1 MVTMTETLHE
11 TLDIPSAWKGS
22 DMVKSSEWIYE
33 LSSGE
38 LAELDEALRHVKKKG
53 LRIPD
58 IGRDDFPLP
67 SLSAVLGDMLREL
80 ETGRGF
86 VLIRGLPVDRYGDD
100 DASTIYW
107 GIGRH
112 FGSVPAQNMAGDLLG
127 HVRASGRNWDVDPTV
142 RGYQTTS
149 YLPFHCDKGDVVGLL
164 CLQTA
169 KSGGKSCIASAV
181 AIHNA
186 IIGDHPE
193 FIGDLYAPLYV
204 DLRGEELAGEDP
216 YYVAPVFS
224 YHGGR
229 LFTRLGRVY
238 VESAQRFA
246 EVPRL
251 KDSQIEAMKLVETL
265 AWSDEFRLD
274 MTFERGDMQF
284 LNNHLIMHSR
294 TEYEDFDEPRLRRHL
309 LRMLIHTAGYRDV
322 PASVEHLNKIVH
334 AWGERSSST
343 AAPVG

>member
-1 MVTMTETLHE
+1 M
-11 TLDIPSAWKGS
+11 GR
-22 DMVKSSEWIYE
+22 SSEWVYE
-33 LSSGE
+33 LSTGE
-38 LAELDEALRHVKKKG
+38 VAELDDALRYVKKKR

-58 IGRDDFPLP
+58 IARDDFPLP
-67 SLSAVLGDMLREL
+67 SLSAVLDDMLIEL

-86 VLIRGLPVDRYGDD
+86 VLIRGLPVDRYDQR

-127 HVRASGRNWDVDPTV
+127 HVLASGRDWDVDPTV

-186 IIGDHPE
+186 IVTDHAE
-193 FIGDLYAPLYV
+193 FIDHLYAPLYV
-204 DLRGEELAGEDP
+204 DLRGEELDGRAP
-216 YYVAPVFS
+216 YYIAPVFS
-224 YHGGR
+224 YHKDR
-229 LFTRLGRVY
+229 LFTRLGRKY

-246 EVPRL
+246 EVPRVT
-251 KDSQIEAMKLVETL
+251 DGQIEAMKLVETL

-284 LNNHLIMHSR
+284 LNNHVIMHSR
-294 TEYEDFDEPRLRRHL
+294 TEYEDHDDPPLRRHL
-309 LRMLIHTAGYRDV
+309 LRMLIHTPGYRDV
-322 PASVEHLNKIVH
+322 PGSVAHLNEILH
-334 AWGERSSST
+334 AWGARSMSST
-343 AAPVG
+343 VPAG